1 MQREINPTPPTL
13 ILLFL
18 ETNNT
23 VVRLVS
29 TTSED
34 ISSCVEEDVYVS
46 SVVDVLRRSLFV
58 HVHVCYIVRHFDSW
72 LGRNIFSAAFGHV
85 PAKLSPETH
94 PWVQI
99 DSMIAQEPV

>member
-1 MQREINPTPPTL
+1 MTSAADGGEVRGQRD
-13 ILLFL
+13 L
-18 ETNNT
+18 EDDMRPRA
-23 VVRLVS
+23 RLWMCCVGA
-29 TTSED
+29 
-34 ISSCVEEDVYVS
+34 SSCVYT
-46 SVVDVLRRSLFV
+46 
-58 HVHVCYIVRHFDSW
+58 VCYFVRRFDSW